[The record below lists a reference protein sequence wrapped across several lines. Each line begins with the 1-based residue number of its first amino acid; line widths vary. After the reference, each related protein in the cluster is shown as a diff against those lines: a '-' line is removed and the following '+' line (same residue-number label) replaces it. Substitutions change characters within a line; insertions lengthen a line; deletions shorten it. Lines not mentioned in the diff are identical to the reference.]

1 MASQSLVRRSVL
13 KNEALYMRD
22 CPRLCIRSATVGLPA
37 YLRFVKRSGQVSTC
51 HRHAW
56 LLRIIL
62 FSLLYLLAEW
72 RKLNVK
78 FQCFWLEFNA
88 PHNSHTSLR
97 FCPIILQRTRKKKN
111 LHTEIWPSRSFEPSC
126 LLEAW
131 ERDWTR
137 NTQKQDEH
145 RLQLMVYCDRAQLA
159 PKQ

>member
-1 MASQSLVRRSVL
+1 MASQSLVRGSVL

-88 PHNSHTSLR
+88 PHNSHISLR
-97 FCPIILQRTRKKKN
+97 FCPIILQRTRKKKTFTRKYDLVGHSN
-111 LHTEIWPSRSFEPSC
+111 LHACWKRERKTRQGTRRNRTSTDFNWWFIATELS
-126 LLEAW
+126 
-131 ERDWTR
+131 
-137 NTQKQDEH
+137 
-145 RLQLMVYCDRAQLA
+145 
-159 PKQ
+159 